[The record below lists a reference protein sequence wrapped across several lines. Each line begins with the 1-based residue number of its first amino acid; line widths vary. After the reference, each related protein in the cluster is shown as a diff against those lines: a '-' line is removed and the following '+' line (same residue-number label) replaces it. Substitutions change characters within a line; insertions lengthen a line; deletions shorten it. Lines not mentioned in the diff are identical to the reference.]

1 MLDFYISLAE
11 EEQQQ
16 GLFLATNWCSV
27 AADSLFVFGFS
38 CVLKVFSLVQYNC
51 RCLAGNVRRWGLSRT
66 QTLQHRK
73 LRLGTERA

>member
-11 EEQQQ
+11 EEQQ

-38 CVLKVFSLVQYNC
+38 CVLKVFSPVQYNC
-51 RCLAGNVRRWGLSRT
+51 PCLAGNVRRWGLSRT

-73 LRLGTERA
+73 LRLGRERA